1 MSRRHLLAG
10 LSAAAFVPVTLTAR
24 ATALARSYD
33 VSVAGFDAID
43 WNAVGE
49 LEIVQSGRERLVIT
63 AEPKVFERIV
73 VGVRD
78 RTLHIRFGPGPVNTR
93 QPLRFRIE
101 VRSLSALVV
110 DGAGDAH
117 AGPLAVQALQLRLRG
132 SVATRLTSLHASS
145 LDARLEG
152 SGPLHIGGGA
162 VGRQRVVISGAAD
175 VTAPTLAS
183 REAEVS
189 IEGSGDV
196 QIAVAERLSARIDG
210 SGDVAYR
217 GSPQV
222 KSEVAGAGRVHRA
235 DGGR

>member
-1 MSRRHLLAG
+1 VIGLSRRHCL
-10 LSAAAFVPVTLTAR
+10 AAALLPVLPR
-24 ATALARSYD
+24 RVLATAAAGRHE
-33 VSVAGFDAID
+33 VPVAGFDAID
-43 WNAVGE
+43 WHAVGD

-63 AEPKVFERIV
+63 AEQPVFERIV
-73 VGVRD
+73 AGVRG
-78 RTLHIRFGPGPVNTR
+78 RTLHIRFEAGPVNTR

-101 VRSLSALVV
+101 VRSLSSLSV
-110 DGAGDAH
+110 DGAGDAQ

-132 SVATRLTSLHASS
+132 SVATRLASLHASA
-145 LDARLEG
+145 LEARVEG

-189 IEGSGDV
+189 IEGSGEV
-196 QIAVAERLSARIDG
+196 RIAVSERLSARIDG
-210 SGDVAYR
+210 SGDIAYH

-222 KSEVAGAGRVHRA
+222 RSEVAGAGRVHRV
-235 DGGR
+235 DGAR

>member
-1 MSRRHLLAG
+1 MNGLSRRHWL
-10 LSAAAFVPVTLTAR
+10 AAALLPVVPLRVR
-24 ATALARSYD
+24 ATAVERPHE

-43 WNAVGE
+43 WNAMGE

-63 AEPKVFERIV
+63 AEQRVFDRIV
-73 VGVRD
+73 AGVRG
-78 RTLHIRFGPGPVNTR
+78 RTLHIRFDSGSVNTER
-93 QPLRFRIE
+93 PLRFRIE
-101 VRSLSALVV
+101 VRSLSALAV

-117 AGPLAVQALQLRLRG
+117 AGPLAVQSLQLRLRG
-132 SVATRLTSLHASS
+132 SVATRVASLHAGS

-152 SGPLHIGGGA
+152 SGPLHIGGGS

-183 REAEVS
+183 REAEVH
-189 IEGSGDV
+189 IEGSGEV
-196 QIAVAERLSARIDG
+196 RIAVAERLSARIDG

-222 KSEVAGAGRVHRA
+222 RSEVAGAGRVHRV
-235 DGGR
+235 DGAR